1 MEKKQNTGNSLRRV
15 STAKPIEYRHSS
27 QPPVRTHKR
36 TAAQMEE
43 KIRYSKQQKQKRIAA
58 QRRRALIALILCV
71 IIVIVLMFM
80 TPIFNI
86 REIAVNGNDIVKLE
100 EIDEKIGELIGE
112 NLFKT
117 SAGNIRR
124 RLKVIPYIDTVTVTK
139 RLIRPRLNVTV
150 TECIPAAYVGID
162 GETRVVDASLKLLG
176 DEGRFDAESLPNV
189 IGAGINGGKLGD
201 TVTGENQE
209 KLDILKTC
217 LTAMQR
223 TGILDK
229 VKNIDITDITDI
241 RFEYDGRIDVRC
253 GTQLDLNRKIRL
265 FKETV
270 SNNNLSDETHGTMD
284 LSITGQAV
292 IDQ

>member
-1 MEKKQNTGNSLRRV
+1 MDKKQNSGNSSRRV
-15 STAKPIEYRHSS
+15 TTNPLENKRPS
-27 QPPVRTHKR
+27 QPPVRAHKR

-58 QRRRALIALILCV
+58 QRRRAFIALILCA

-80 TPIFNI
+80 TSIFNI
-86 REIAVNGNDIVKLE
+86 REIAVNGNEIVKLE
-100 EIDEKIGELIGE
+100 EIDEQIGDLVGE

-117 SAGNIRR
+117 SAGNIRK

-162 GETRVVDASLKLLG
+162 GDTRVIDASLKILG
-176 DEGRFDAESLPNV
+176 DEGTFNVESLPNV
-189 IGAGINGGKLGD
+189 IGAGINGGKFGD
-201 TVTGENQE
+201 IVTGESQE
-209 KLDILKTC
+209 KLDILKIC

>member
-1 MEKKQNTGNSLRRV
+1 MDKKQNSGNSSRRV
-15 STAKPIEYRHSS
+15 TTNPLENKRPS

-58 QRRRALIALILCV
+58 QRRRAFIALILCV

-86 REIAVNGNDIVKLE
+86 REIAVNGNEIVKLE
-100 EIDEKIGELIGE
+100 EIDEQIGDLVGE

-117 SAGNIRR
+117 SAGNIRK
-124 RLKVIPYIDTVTVTK
+124 RLKVIPYIDMVTVTK

-162 GETRVVDASLKLLG
+162 GDTRVIDASLKILG
-176 DEGRFDAESLPNV
+176 DEGTFNVESLPNV
-189 IGAGINGGKLGD
+189 IGAGINGGKFGD
-201 TVTGENQE
+201 IVTGESQE
-209 KLDILKTC
+209 KLDILKIC

>member
-1 MEKKQNTGNSLRRV
+1 MDKKQNSGNSSRRV
-15 STAKPIEYRHSS
+15 TTNPLENKRPS
-27 QPPVRTHKR
+27 QPPVRAHKR

-58 QRRRALIALILCV
+58 QRRRALIALILCA

-86 REIAVNGNDIVKLE
+86 REIAVNGNEIVKLE
-100 EIDEKIGELIGE
+100 EIDEQIGDLVGE

-117 SAGNIRR
+117 SAGNIRK

-162 GETRVVDASLKLLG
+162 GDTRVIDASLKILG
-176 DEGRFDAESLPNV
+176 DEGTFNVESLPNV
-189 IGAGINGGKLGD
+189 IGAGINGGKFGD
-201 TVTGENQE
+201 IVTGESQE
-209 KLDILKTC
+209 KLDILKIC